1 MEKVSAT
8 IIVLNEELKIRDCLE
23 SVGWADEIIVSDTGS
38 TDKTVEL
45 CETFGARVYK
55 DRWRG
60 YGAQKN
66 LCAERARNDWILN
79 IDADERVSPELK
91 AEISTALEN
100 GPARHAVP
108 ARHATGEGTAGY
120 YIPRKNF
127 FGATWIRHCGWWPD
141 YNLRL
146 YRKSSGR
153 FAEKLVHEAV
163 EVDGSKGYL
172 GNPLVHRTYEDVP
185 DYLERMERYS
195 TLAAEQMLLE
205 GRRTRALDI
214 LVRPAFTFLKMFVLK
229 RGFLDGNAGLVL
241 SKLYAS
247 YTRAKY
253 AKLREMKKDG

>member
-8 IIVLNEELKIRDCLE
+8 IIVLNEETNIRDCLE
-23 SVGWADEIIVSDTGS
+23 SVRWADEIIVSDTGS

-55 DRWRG
+55 DQWRG

-91 AEISTALEN
+91 AEISTVLEN
-100 GPARHAVP
+100 GPPERP
-108 ARHATGEGTAGY
+108 RGTAGY

-146 YRKSSGR
+146 YRRSSGR

-163 EVDGSKGYL
+163 QVDGTKGYL
-172 GNPLVHRTYEDVP
+172 KNPLVHRTYEDVP

-195 TLAAEQMLLE
+195 TLAAKQMLLE
-205 GRRTRALDI
+205 GRRTRTLDI
-214 LVRPAFTFLKMFVLK
+214 LIRPAFTFFKMFVLK
-229 RGFLDGNAGLVL
+229 RGFLDGGVGLLL
-241 SKLYAS
+241 SMLYAS
-247 YTRAKY
+247 YTKAKY
-253 AKLREMKKDG
+253 IKLREMKKGT

>member
-8 IIVLNEELKIRDCLE
+8 IIVLNEEKNIRDCLE

-45 CETFGARVYK
+45 CRSLGARVYE
-55 DRWRG
+55 DQWRG

-91 AEISTALEN
+91 AEISAVLEN
-100 GPARHAVP
+100 APG
-108 ARHATGEGTAGY
+108 GGGGGDGGTDGY

-127 FGATWIRHCGWWPD
+127 FGARWIRHCGWWPD

-163 EVDGSKGYL
+163 EIDGTKGYL
-172 GNPLVHRTYEDVP
+172 KNPLVHHTYEDVE
-185 DYLERMERYS
+185 DYLERAERYS
-195 TLAAEQMLLE
+195 TLAAKQMLLE
-205 GRRTRALDI
+205 GRRTHALDI

-229 RGFLDGNAGLVL
+229 RGFLDGSTGLML

>member
-8 IIVLNEELKIRDCLE
+8 IIVLNEEKNIRDCLE

-45 CETFGARVYK
+45 CQSFGARVYQ

-79 IDADERVSPELK
+79 IDADERVTPGLK
-91 AEISTALEN
+91 AEISTVLEN
-100 GPARHAVP
+100 GAGARQ
-108 ARHATGEGTAGY
+108 RTDGY

-127 FGATWIRHCGWWPD
+127 FGAKWIRHCGWWPD

-146 YRKSSGR
+146 YRRSSGR

-163 EVDGSKGYL
+163 EVDGTKGYL
-172 GNPLVHRTYEDVP
+172 KNPLVHRTYEDVP

-195 TLAAEQMLLE
+195 TLAAEQMLLD
-205 GRRTRALDI
+205 GRGPRALDI
-214 LVRPAFTFLKMFVLK
+214 LMRPTFTFLKMFVLK
-229 RGFLDGNAGLVL
+229 RGFLDGGTGLLL
-241 SKLYAS
+241 SMLYAS
-247 YTRAKY
+247 YTKAKY
-253 AKLREMKKDG
+253 TKLREMKKDG